1 MNDDH
6 GLPIESEDIV
16 RAIRAGEVD
25 AFVITQAHEERIYS
39 LRSADLLYRAMIE
52 DMKDGA
58 VALDPSG
65 LIVYCNAYFAQ
76 LVKADRASL
85 VGAKILPF
93 VPGDGDEFFARL
105 REQAQNG
112 TRRRELELRAADG
125 TLVPVLAV
133 MNRIR
138 VEEGGDVYCLV
149 VTDLTDQKQ
158 REQLLAEGRRKD
170 DFLAMLA
177 HELRN
182 PIAPIRYAVERLGM
196 GEVTPARL
204 QWARDVIARQ
214 TEQLTRL
221 VDDLL
226 DVSRIARGKVTLNL
240 DALDVDAVVSRAVD
254 ALRPIIESRRQVLKI
269 TRSGGRLR
277 VRGDATRLTQ
287 AISNLLHNAAKF
299 TPEGGHIS
307 VEVGVERAADGAP
320 SVRIAVADDGIGM
333 APGVLQDMFKLFSQA
348 DAGPGRAHGGLG
360 IGLTLVRSFV
370 EMHGGTVTGTSE
382 GAGRGSTF
390 VVRLPLLAE
399 PSAAQPTLGE
409 PPAAAVVVG
418 ARRKILVVDDNRDV
432 AESLSFWLADAGHEV
447 RVAHSVAEG
456 VRQAERFRPHVLFV
470 DIGLPDGS
478 GYELAR
484 RLRSLPELRRA
495 VMVAVTGYGQEDD
508 RRRSKEAGFDL
519 HWLKPLTPEML
530 SALLVSLA
538 DAAPGAA
545 RDERAT

>member
-1 MNDDH
+1 MSEDQR
-6 GLPIESEDIV
+6 LPLESEDIV

-25 AFVITQAHEERIYS
+25 AFVITQAQEERIYS

-65 LIVYCNAYFAQ
+65 VIVYCNAYFAQ
-76 LVKADRASL
+76 LVKADRAAL

-105 REQAQNG
+105 REQVENG
-112 TRRRELELRAADG
+112 TRRREVELRAADG
-125 TLVPVLAV
+125 SMVPVMAV

-138 VEEGGDVYCLV
+138 VEDGGDVYCLV
-149 VTDLTDQKQ
+149 VTDLTDQKH
-158 REQLLAEGRRKD
+158 REQLLAEGQRKD

-182 PIAPIRYAVERLGM
+182 PIAPIRYEVERLGLA
-196 GEVTPARL
+196 EVTPARL
-204 QWARDVIARQ
+204 QWARDLIARQ

-254 ALRPIIESRRQVLKI
+254 ALRPVIESRHQDLKI

-287 AISNLLHNAAKF
+287 AISNLLQNAAKF
-299 TPEGGHIS
+299 TPENGHIS
-307 VEVGVERAADGAP
+307 IDVGVEAAPGGAS
-320 SVRIAVADDGIGM
+320 SVRIAVADDGIGI

-348 DAGPGRAHGGLG
+348 EAGPGRAHSGLG

-370 EMHGGTVTGTSE
+370 EMHGGTVTGASE

-399 PSAAQPTLGE
+399 PSAAPHAALGE
-409 PPAAAVVVG
+409 LPAAAVG
-418 ARRKILVVDDNRDV
+418 APRRILVVDDNQDV
-432 AESLSFWLADAGHEV
+432 AETLSLWLADAGNEV
-447 RVAHSVAEG
+447 RVAHTVAES
-456 VRQAERFRPHVLFV
+456 VRQAASFRPDVLFV

-484 RLRSLPELRRA
+484 RLRSLPQLRGA
-495 VMVAVTGYGQEDD
+495 MMIAVTGYGQEDD

-519 HWLKPLTPEML
+519 HWMKPLTPEML
-530 SALLVSLA
+530 SALLASL
-538 DAAPGAA
+538 
-545 RDERAT
+545 E

>member
-1 MNDDH
+1 MSDDR
-6 GLPIESEDIV
+6 LPLESEDIV

-25 AFVITQAHEERIYS
+25 AFVITKAQEERIYS

-93 VPGDGDEFFARL
+93 VPGDGNEFFDSMRVDL
-105 REQAQNG
+105 ENG

-138 VEEGGDVYCLV
+138 LEDDDHVYCLV

-158 REQLLAEGRRKD
+158 RDQLLVEGQRKD

-182 PIAPIRYAVERLGM
+182 PIAPIRYAAERLGM
-196 GEVTPARL
+196 AAVTPERL
-204 QWARDVIARQ
+204 LWARDVIARQ

-226 DVSRIARGKVTLNL
+226 DASRIARGKVTLNL
-240 DALDVDAVVSRAVD
+240 DPLDVDAVVSRAVD
-254 ALRPIIESRRQVLKI
+254 ALRPIIESRRQDLRI

-299 TPEGGHIS
+299 TPEGGRIS
-307 VEVGVERAADGAP
+307 IDVGREQASDGA
-320 SVRIAVADDGIGM
+320 SLVRIAVTDDGIGIT
-333 APGVLQDMFKLFSQA
+333 PGVLPDIFKPFSQA
-348 DAGPGRAHGGLG
+348 ESAPGRAQGGLG

-370 EMHGGTVTGTSE
+370 EMHGGTVTGASE
-382 GAGRGSTF
+382 GSGRGSTF

-399 PSAAQPTLGE
+399 PTAAQPEAGA
-409 PPAAAVVVG
+409 PPIAVAVTP
-418 ARRKILVVDDNRDV
+418 RRLLVVDDNRDV
-432 AESLSFWLADAGHEV
+432 AETLSLWLEDAGHEV
-447 RVAHSVAEG
+447 RVAHTGAEA
-456 VRQAERFRPHVLFV
+456 VRLAESFRPEVLFV

-484 RLRSLPELRRA
+484 RLRVLPELRGS
-495 VMVAVTGYGQEDD
+495 MLIAVTGYGQEND

-519 HWLKPLTPEML
+519 HWLKPLTADML
-530 SALLVSLA
+530 SALLTSL
-538 DAAPGAA
+538 
-545 RDERAT
+545 E